1 MRILIA
7 DDEAIIRLGLKA
19 MLEDMGHQVV
29 GAASDGASAVRL
41 ARSLQPDLVIL
52 DVKMPG
58 LDGLQAAEAITAA
71 RPVPILILSAFAD
84 RELVERASSVAVH
97 GYLVKPIRPAELG
110 PALEVA
116 VGRFEQWLAL
126 RQEVTD
132 LKEALLSREIV
143 ERAKRV
149 LMERD
154 GLKEQEAFRRIQ
166 AQARQ
171 ERRPMREV
179 AEQLLGQSRNL
190 VSSF

>member
-1 MRILIA
+1 LRILIA
-7 DDEAIIRLGLKA
+7 DDEAIIRMGLKA

-29 GAASDGASAVRL
+29 GAAADGAAAVRL
-41 ARSLQPDLVIL
+41 ARLLQPDLVIL

-58 LDGLQAAEAITAA
+58 LDGLQAAEAITAE

-84 RELVERASSVAVH
+84 RELVERASGVAVH

-116 VGRFEQWLAL
+116 VGRFDQWLAL

-171 ERRPMREV
+171 ERRPMRAV
-179 AEQLLGQSRNL
+179 AEQVLRAN
-190 VSSF
+190 